1 MGQAMSQEADLF
13 SAEQWAWYRDV
24 VINSDSTDAVRPLLD
39 EILNTL
45 MNNGWENKLVFG
57 IHLSMEEA
65 LVNAVKHGNKYNPAK
80 KVHVRVGISSNLF
93 RSEIT
98 DEGEGFDPAKLPD
111 PTDPD
116 YLDKPNGRGVMLMR
130 NFMTRVIYND
140 CGNAVFMEKVR

>member
-1 MGQAMSQEADLF
+1 MSEGADLF

-24 VINSDSTDAVRPLLD
+24 EIFSDSTDAVRPLLD

-45 MNNGWENKLVFG
+45 MTTGWENKLVFG
-57 IHLSMEEA
+57 VHLSMEEA
-65 LVNAVKHGNKYNPAK
+65 LVNAVKHGNKYDPAK

-93 RSEIT
+93 RAEIA
-98 DEGEGFDPAKLPD
+98 DEGDGFDPDKLPD

-130 NFMTRVIYND
+130 NFMTKVEYNPK
-140 CGNAVFMEKVR
+140 GNAVFMEKVR

>member
-1 MGQAMSQEADLF
+1 MSQEADLF

>member
-1 MGQAMSQEADLF
+1 MSEADLF

-130 NFMTRVIYND
+130 NFMTRVVYND
-140 CGNAVFMEKVR
+140 RGNAVFMEKVR

>member
-1 MGQAMSQEADLF
+1 MSQEADLF

-80 KVHVRVGISSNLF
+80 KVHVRVGISLNLF
-93 RSEIT
+93 RSEIS
-98 DEGEGFDPAKLPD
+98 DEGDGFDPAKLPD

-140 CGNAVFMEKVR
+140 RGNAVFMEKVR

>member
-1 MGQAMSQEADLF
+1 MSQEADLF

-130 NFMTRVIYND
+130 NFMTKVEYNPK
-140 CGNAVFMEKVR
+140 GNAVFMEKVR

>member
-1 MGQAMSQEADLF
+1 MSQEADLF
-13 SAEQWAWYRDV
+13 SAEQWAWYRDI

-65 LVNAVKHGNKYNPAK
+65 LVNAVKHGNKYDPAK
-80 KVHVRVGISSNLF
+80 KVHVRVGVSSNLF

-98 DEGEGFDPAKLPD
+98 DEGDGFDPAKLPD
-111 PTDPD
+111 PTDPE

-130 NFMTRVIYND
+130 NFMTKVVYNPK
-140 CGNAVFMEKVR
+140 GNAVFMEKVR

>member
-1 MGQAMSQEADLF
+1 MSQEADLF

-57 IHLSMEEA
+57 SHLSMEEA

-130 NFMTRVIYND
+130 NFMTRVVYND
-140 CGNAVFMEKVR
+140 RGNAVFMEKVR

>member
-1 MGQAMSQEADLF
+1 MSQEADLF

-130 NFMTRVIYND
+130 NFMTRVVYND

>member
-1 MGQAMSQEADLF
+1 MSQEANLF

-130 NFMTRVIYND
+130 NFMTRVVYND

>member
-1 MGQAMSQEADLF
+1 MSEGADLF

-24 VINSDSTDAVRPLLD
+24 EIFSDSTDAVRPLLD

-45 MNNGWENKLVFG
+45 MTTGWENKLVFG
-57 IHLSMEEA
+57 VHLSMEEA
-65 LVNAVKHGNKYNPAK
+65 LVNAVKHGNKYDPAK

-93 RSEIT
+93 RAEIA
-98 DEGEGFDPAKLPD
+98 DEGDGFDPAKLPD

-130 NFMTRVIYND
+130 NFMTKVEYNPK
-140 CGNAVFMEKVR
+140 CNAVFMEKVR

>member
-1 MGQAMSQEADLF
+1 MSEEADLF

-57 IHLSMEEA
+57 VHLSMEEA
-65 LVNAVKHGNKYNPAK
+65 LVNAVKHGNKYDPAK
-80 KVHVRVGISSNLF
+80 KVHVLAGISPHLF
-93 RSEIT
+93 RAEIA
-98 DEGEGFDPAKLPD
+98 DEGDGFDPDKLPD

-130 NFMTRVIYND
+130 NFMTKVEYNPK
-140 CGNAVFMEKVR
+140 GNAVFMEKVR

>member
-1 MGQAMSQEADLF
+1 MSQEADLF

-130 NFMTRVIYND
+130 NFMTRVVYND
-140 CGNAVFMEKVR
+140 RGNAVFMEKVR

>member
-1 MGQAMSQEADLF
+1 MSEADLF

-130 NFMTRVIYND
+130 NFMTKVEYNPK
-140 CGNAVFMEKVR
+140 GNAVFMEKVR

>member
-1 MGQAMSQEADLF
+1 MSQEADLF

-24 VINSDSTDAVRPLLD
+24 IINSDSTDAVRPLLD

-130 NFMTRVIYND
+130 NFMTRVVYND
-140 CGNAVFMEKVR
+140 RGNAVFMEKVR

>member
-1 MGQAMSQEADLF
+1 MSQEADLF

-116 YLDKPNGRGVMLMR
+116 YLDKPDGRGVMLMR
-130 NFMTRVIYND
+130 NFMTRVVYND
-140 CGNAVFMEKVR
+140 RGNAVLMEKVR

>member
-1 MGQAMSQEADLF
+1 MSEGADLF

-130 NFMTRVIYND
+130 NFMTRVVYND
-140 CGNAVFMEKVR
+140 RGNAVFMEKVR

>member
-1 MGQAMSQEADLF
+1 MSEGADLF

-80 KVHVRVGISSNLF
+80 KVHVLVGISPHLF
-93 RSEIT
+93 RADIS
-98 DEGEGFDPAKLPD
+98 DEGDGFDPDKLPD

-130 NFMTRVIYND
+130 NFMTRVEYNPK
-140 CGNAVFMEKVR
+140 GNAVFMEKVR

>member
-1 MGQAMSQEADLF
+1 MSEGADLF

-65 LVNAVKHGNKYNPAK
+65 LVNAVKHGNKYDPAK

-93 RSEIT
+93 RAEIA
-98 DEGEGFDPAKLPD
+98 DEGDGFDPDKLPD

-130 NFMTRVIYND
+130 NFMTKVEYNPK
-140 CGNAVFMEKVR
+140 GNAVFMEKVR

>member
-1 MGQAMSQEADLF
+1 MSQEADLF

-98 DEGEGFDPAKLPD
+98 DEGDGFDPAKLPD

-130 NFMTRVIYND
+130 NFMTRVVYND
-140 CGNAVFMEKVR
+140 RGNAVFMEKVR

>member
-1 MGQAMSQEADLF
+1 MSQEANLF